1 MAEEKAVTASVPA
14 KIEKR
19 IMEALEFCES
29 LRQVSFET
37 QEHYDNGVEICK
49 QVKQFIKILDEDRK
63 ALVQPL
69 NEKVSGI
76 NAVFKDPL
84 AKLKNAE
91 QVLKDGMTDFFR
103 REEMRKSLLEAQKQD
118 ESDDSEVLDAL
129 GLSPAAMV
137 DLTATK
143 SVKKDGVSFRTTY
156 TVEIKDR
163 IGAIRAC
170 LENPLLHQMV
180 NLDIPKLEK
189 MAAAMQGNLEIVGI
203 EIKTHKTASV
213 RS

>member
-1 MAEEKAVTASVPA
+1 MAEDKGVTVTVPG
-14 KIEKR
+14 KMEKR
-19 IMEALEFCES
+19 ITEALEFCES

-37 QEHYDNGVEICK
+37 QEHYDKGVEICK

-69 NEKVSGI
+69 NEKVTNI

-91 QVLKDGMTDFFR
+91 QVLKEGMTDFFR
-103 REEMRKSLLEAQKQD
+103 REEMRKSLLEAQKQ
-118 ESDDSEVLDAL
+118 EGDDSDVLDAL
-129 GLSPAAMV
+129 GLSPTAMV
-137 DLTATK
+137 DLTTAK
-143 SVKKDGVSFRTTY
+143 PAKKDGVSYRTTY
-156 TVEIKDR
+156 TVEVKDR
-163 IGAIRAC
+163 IGAVRAC

-180 NLDIPKLEK
+180 SLDIPRLEK
-189 MAAAMQGNLEIVGI
+189 MAAAMQGNLEIAGI
-203 EIKTHKTASV
+203 EIKTNKVASV